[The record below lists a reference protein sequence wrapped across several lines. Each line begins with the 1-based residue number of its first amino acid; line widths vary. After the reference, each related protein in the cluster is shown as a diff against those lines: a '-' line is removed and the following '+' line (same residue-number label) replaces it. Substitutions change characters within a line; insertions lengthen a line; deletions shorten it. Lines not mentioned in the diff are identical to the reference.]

1 MVVGL
6 VGIEERS
13 SRGPEGVWMYV
24 REIPLGRGVG
34 KGGLGEGAR
43 HWRVNGP
50 KGILKYVGS
59 A

>member
-1 MVVGL
+1 